1 MAVLTPQQ
9 EDFPRWYQDV
19 LTKAKLAENGPAHPL
34 PYRVAVGP
42 DNLGGLGC
50 RDSGVEHVL
59 DARCA
64 LGVGEGP
71 PGPDDQQRRQA
82 FPPIS

>member
-19 LTKAKLAENGPAHPL
+19 LTKAKLAENGPAHPP

-42 DNLGGLGC
+42 DNLGDLGGG
-50 RDSGVEHVL
+50 DPGMQHL
-59 DARCA
+59 LGALARWA
-64 LGVGEGP
+64 SVSAA
-71 PGPDDQQRRQA
+71 R
-82 FPPIS
+82 